1 MLKRAD
7 EENSGRLIVQPFPH
21 GCRPGVK
28 DRIRFESSGQQCVGQ
43 RFRGLFGTILD
54 QIAAQPHVQPARRFT
69 VPSICLVELTYLV
82 EKGTLPS
89 VARERLIAAPDDP
102 DTACRLAPLDR
113 AVADA
118 LEFIDRGTV
127 PDLPDRVETATA
139 IALQVPLI
147 SRDGKI
153 QTSIVQTIW

>member
-1 MLKRAD
+1 MAAVAVDTHAIVWYLAND
-7 EENSGRLIVQPFPH
+7 VRLS
-21 GCRPGVK
+21 K
-28 DRIRFESSGQQCVGQ
+28 K
-43 RFRGLFGTILD
+43 
-54 QIAAQPHVQPARRFT
+54 AAEAMDLATTAGEAIH

-82 EKGTLPS
+82 EKGRLPS
-89 VARERLIAAPDDP
+89 VARERLIAALDDP

-118 LEFIDRGTV
+118 LEFIDRGMV
-127 PDLPDRVETATA
+127 PDLPDRVVTATA